1 VTLVV
6 DASALV
12 AIALFEPERDSFLRR
27 LEEADAIF
35 IAPVNVLEAG
45 LAIVLRERLLGLNQ
59 FAAWLTQLRVS
70 EVDVSGDAAL
80 EAYLRYGKGVHRAG
94 LNLGDCFAY
103 ALAKQLDAP
112 LLFKGDDF
120 GVTDVR
126 VAIQPT

>member
-1 VTLVV
+1 MTLVV

>member
-1 VTLVV
+1 LVV

-12 AIALFEPERDSFLRR
+12 AIALFEPERDRLLRR
-27 LEEADAIF
+27 LEDEDASF
-35 IAPVNVLEAG
+35 IAPVNALEAG
-45 LAIVLRERLLGLNQ
+45 LAIVLRQRLLGLNQ
-59 FAAWLTQLRVS
+59 FAAWLAELRVS
-70 EVDVSGDAAL
+70 EAEVSGNAAL
-80 EAYLRYGKGVHRAG
+80 DAYLRYGKGVHRAG

-126 VAIQPT
+126 PALQPT

>member
-1 VTLVV
+1 MTLVV

-126 VAIQPT
+126 VAVQPT